1 MINRQNK
8 MDRKAII
15 SEYKNTPRPMGVYQ
29 IKNRING
36 KVLIGSSKNLP
47 GILNRFR
54 SELKLSSCRNIAL
67 QEEWKQF
74 GSDAFEFKELEV
86 LKPLDNPAYDPSED
100 LIILE
105 ELWTEKLNP
114 YDDKGYNKKP
124 KPVT

>member
-1 MINRQNK
+1 
-8 MDRKAII
+8 
-15 SEYKNTPRPMGVYQ
+15 MGVYQ

-54 SELKLSSCRNIAL
+54 SELKLGSCRNIAL

-74 GSDAFEFKELEV
+74 GFDAFEFKELEV

-124 KPVT
+124 KPFT